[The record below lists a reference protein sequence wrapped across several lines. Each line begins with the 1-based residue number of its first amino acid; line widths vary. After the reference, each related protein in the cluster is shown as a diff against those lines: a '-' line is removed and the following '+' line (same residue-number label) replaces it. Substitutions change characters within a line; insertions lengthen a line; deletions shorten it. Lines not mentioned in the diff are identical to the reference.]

1 MSNGE
6 KGVQILRKFVQF
18 INLKTNKMRTGR
30 PRERA
35 ITLMDGFYI
44 EISNA
49 GDTKGVKIR
58 SESKAAMENAAKQYS
73 RYKEVTILGEYKN
86 GVRLTKETA

>member
-1 MSNGE
+1 
-6 KGVQILRKFVQF
+6 
-18 INLKTNKMRTGR
+18 MRTGR

-49 GDTKGVKIR
+49 GESKGIKIR
-58 SESKAAMENAAKQYS
+58 SESKAAMDTAAKQYS
-73 RYKEVTILGEYKN
+73 RFKVVTVLGEYKN
-86 GVRLTKETA
+86 GVKRVEETA